1 MKSTEG
7 KTKSATFF
15 IAGFLILSAIILAI
29 GRLYYG
35 YALKSYRVLIDQEL
49 SAIAD
54 LKEKEI
60 MQWREERLG
69 DVSVF
74 YKNDVFSSLVQRY
87 FEKPDDAET
96 LKGIQIWLR
105 NVQVHYSY
113 RRVSLID
120 SKGVE
125 RLSIPKA
132 TTPVDAVISRRCS
145 EIMKSKQIVFEDFYR
160 NEHDTQIYLTV
171 LAPIIDNQDSTH
183 VLGIISLQIDPEH
196 YLYPLISNWPIPSK
210 TAETI
215 LLRRE
220 GNEVVFLNDLKFQK
234 DAALNL
240 RIPMNGTKAIPAIKA
255 ALGEEGIVEALDYR
269 GVPVIAEIRTIHGSP
284 WFMVTRMDQSE
295 AFAPLKERLLVI
307 VVLIGLLL
315 VAIEAVFGFIW
326 KNQNARFYR
335 ERFEASKKLRESEE
349 RYESLVQTSIDGY
362 WVADTEGHILEVND
376 AYCLMTG
383 YPREKILT
391 MRIRDLEA
399 VETPEITREHIEKII
414 ASGGFDRFESKH
426 RCVDGKI
433 IDVTISIIYLPS
445 QNIFLIFV
453 NNITELKQK
462 EEQLNIQSTALNAA
476 ANAVVITNNSGK
488 IEWVNLAF
496 TKLTGYTLEEVTGE
510 NPHTIKSGKHDAAF
524 YKDLWNTILAGK
536 VWQGEMINK
545 RKDGGEY
552 TEEMTITPLL
562 DNNGD
567 IIRFIA
573 IKQDITERK
582 KFEEELIIAKAEAE
596 QANLAKSE
604 FLSRMSHELRTPMNS
619 ILGYAQLMDMG
630 ELKPAHKKGVDHIL
644 KSGKHL
650 LDLINEVL
658 DISKIEAGHI
668 SLSLE
673 PIAICSLVREIMD
686 VVSPMAAG
694 EQITLETV
702 TLDKL
707 FVKADRQRLKQVL
720 LNLVNN
726 AIKYNRQNGFVKI
739 NCELTE
745 AAEKQNPTVRISI
758 SDSGGGISPEDM
770 IKLFNPFERIGA
782 EKTETEGTGLG
793 LAVAKKLIE
802 AMHGT
807 IGVESELGKGSTFW
821 IELPQTECQ
830 IDRLER
836 LDQIKPELEKA
847 EVSGTILYIED
858 NVSNIQLVEQ
868 ILEAHRPGIR
878 LITEMYGKNAVKL
891 ATDFAPDLI
900 LLDLDLPDIHGS
912 EVLKLLQAGPKTD
925 AIPVVILSADAMNT
939 QIEKLMQAGARN
951 YLTKPLDILE
961 FLRMVDEFLSRE

>member
-113 RRVSLID
+113 RRVSLIY

-619 ILGYAQLMDMG
+619 ILGYAQLMD
-630 ELKPAHKKGVDHIL
+630 
-644 KSGKHL
+644 
-650 LDLINEVL
+650 
-658 DISKIEAGHI
+658 
-668 SLSLE
+668 
-673 PIAICSLVREIMD
+673 
-686 VVSPMAAG
+686 
-694 EQITLETV
+694 
-702 TLDKL
+702 
-707 FVKADRQRLKQVL
+707 
-720 LNLVNN
+720 
-726 AIKYNRQNGFVKI
+726 
-739 NCELTE
+739 
-745 AAEKQNPTVRISI
+745 
-758 SDSGGGISPEDM
+758 
-770 IKLFNPFERIGA
+770 
-782 EKTETEGTGLG
+782 
-793 LAVAKKLIE
+793 
-802 AMHGT
+802 
-807 IGVESELGKGSTFW
+807 
-821 IELPQTECQ
+821 
-830 IDRLER
+830 
-836 LDQIKPELEKA
+836 
-847 EVSGTILYIED
+847 
-858 NVSNIQLVEQ
+858 
-868 ILEAHRPGIR
+868 
-878 LITEMYGKNAVKL
+878 
-891 ATDFAPDLI
+891 
-900 LLDLDLPDIHGS
+900 
-912 EVLKLLQAGPKTD
+912 
-925 AIPVVILSADAMNT
+925 
-939 QIEKLMQAGARN
+939 
-951 YLTKPLDILE
+951 
-961 FLRMVDEFLSRE
+961 